1 MPHLVFCM
9 CAIGTY
15 GSLHANATKRDAEA
29 RTRTEVK
36 IREKKKKTKKK
47 FPIISY
53 ISISNVL
60 ISL

>member
-36 IREKKKKTKKK
+36 IREKKKKKLKKS
-47 FPIISY
+47 FQLFRTFQY
-53 ISISNVL
+53 QMF
-60 ISL
+60 